1 MDIFFSIIKMFGGLG
16 MFLYG
21 MNAMS
26 SGLERVAGNKM
37 KMIIEKVTGNIFKS
51 VILGII
57 VAALTQSS
65 SATTVMVVGFVN
77 AGVMS
82 LPQAAGVIMG
92 ANIGTTITAWILSL
106 SSIEGGVWYLDIIKP
121 DNLAPIALF
130 IGSFLML
137 IGGKESRRANFGS
150 IVVGFGI
157 IFIGMKYMQ
166 ESIGEN
172 PIFMKMFSA
181 DVNPLVGVCIGAG
194 VTAIIQSSAA
204 SVGMLQAVANMGIL
218 TFSTAFPII
227 MGQNIGTCVTAMLSS
242 IGASKNAKRA
252 AMLHLYF
259 NVIGTVVF
267 MLAIYI
273 LKYTVGLSFWDETVS
288 AANISTFHSIFNVT
302 NTLIMLPFTGAL
314 VKLANF
320 SISDKEPDRRS
331 PASLIDDRFLST
343 PSVAILQTKKAM
355 IGMAKIALENVTL
368 CRDMIKNKNFKLKD
382 KLKENEAM
390 LDDLEIEL
398 SNYLTNL
405 SDRTLSMQESQ
416 EVAGYF
422 HMVND
427 IERIGDYCEN
437 IMQSALEMRSGGFSF
452 TDDGNRELGVLFKS
466 VENITRLTIEAFERD
481 DVRLAKK
488 IEPLEEVIDELKEKL
503 GNNHMERLKKREC
516 NVEIGTIYMEILSN
530 LERIADHCSNM
541 GVAMVKQNYTV
552 NDFNTHIYLNTVHKD
567 MPEHY
572 KEDYESFKEEYLMK
586 LNA

>member
-1 MDIFFSIIKMFGGLG
+1 MDIFFSIVKMFGGLG

-130 IGSFLML
+130 VGSFLML
-137 IGGKESRRANFGS
+137 MGGKESRRANFGG

-181 DVNPLVGVCIGAG
+181 DVNPLAGVGIGAG

-227 MGQNIGTCVTAMLSS
+227 MGQYIGTCVTAMLSS

-252 AMLHLYF
+252 AMIHLYF

-267 MLAIYI
+267 MLAIYL
-273 LKYTVGLSFWDETVS
+273 LKYTIGLSFWDETVS

-320 SISDKEPDRRS
+320 SISDKESDRRS

>member
-1 MDIFFSIIKMFGGLG
+1 MDIFFSIVKMFGGLG

-130 IGSFLML
+130 VGSFLML
-137 IGGKESRRANFGS
+137 MGGKESRRANFGG

-181 DVNPLVGVCIGAG
+181 DVNPLAGVGIGAG

-252 AMLHLYF
+252 AMIHLYF

-267 MLAIYI
+267 MLAIYL
-273 LKYTVGLSFWDETVS
+273 LKYTIGLSFWDETVS

-320 SISDKEPDRRS
+320 SISDKESDRRS

>member
-1 MDIFFSIIKMFGGLG
+1 
-16 MFLYG
+16 
-21 MNAMS
+21 
-26 SGLERVAGNKM
+26 
-37 KMIIEKVTGNIFKS
+37 
-51 VILGII
+51 
-57 VAALTQSS
+57 
-65 SATTVMVVGFVN
+65 
-77 AGVMS
+77 
-82 LPQAAGVIMG
+82 
-92 ANIGTTITAWILSL
+92 
-106 SSIEGGVWYLDIIKP
+106 
-121 DNLAPIALF
+121 
-130 IGSFLML
+130 
-137 IGGKESRRANFGS
+137 
-150 IVVGFGI
+150 
-157 IFIGMKYMQ
+157 MQ

-181 DVNPLVGVCIGAG
+181 DVNPLAGVGIGAG

-252 AMLHLYF
+252 AMIHLYF

-267 MLAIYI
+267 MLAIYL
-273 LKYTVGLSFWDETVS
+273 LKYTIGLSFWDETVS

-320 SISDKEPDRRS
+320 SISDKESDRRS